1 MGKAWRPTA
10 QDVGVTY
17 ALVLGRVGA
26 ESTRQTAP
34 RVETV
39 NGVGRGEESRA
50 EQSQRVCAF
59 SSTFLPSFWDRASL
73 LSLLRP
79 WASVPRLPFVVR
91 HGSDAVS
98 QKPAERFAGKGEER
112 RRRWRH
118 GSSLARAHRQTD
130 TRKGAGPRRKAKQNQ
145 EERWSGASIIAV
157 SLWSLALWRHP
168 SATLFCFFVFWGL
181 GLWPWWLMVVLLVLS
196 LCHFDEKASSPA
208 LPCGY

>member
-1 MGKAWRPTA
+1 MEWG
-10 QDVGVTY
+10 
-17 ALVLGRVGA
+17 
-26 ESTRQTAP
+26 
-34 RVETV
+34 
-39 NGVGRGEESRA
+39 GEKRA
-50 EQSQRVCAF
+50 EPNKAKGCAF

-98 QKPAERFAGKGEER
+98 QKSAERFAGKGEER
-112 RRRWRH
+112 RRRRH
-118 GSSLARAHRQTD
+118 DSSLARAHRQTD